1 MRNRERKKK
10 NRELVVG
17 RGSRRKR
24 LVQLAVVIRYTQLP
38 ACQVALVHTAMLHTS
53 IHSSEQILLVLV
65 PFKSVNRLSQ
75 PQCHQKITKV
85 LYMNT
90 ATQLNEEN
98 PVWSQKSGLV
108 SLSFPLTVASA
119 RQRSTWRQCPCSG
132 ENYLLWGL
140 DIQISITSSMWI
152 IVSWKKR
159 HKETPD
165 LSL

>member
-98 PVWSQKSGLV
+98 PV
-108 SLSFPLTVASA
+108 
-119 RQRSTWRQCPCSG
+119 
-132 ENYLLWGL
+132 
-140 DIQISITSSMWI
+140 
-152 IVSWKKR
+152 
-159 HKETPD
+159 
-165 LSL
+165 